1 MEGDTKDL
9 CGTTSYACNIM
20 IHRTRRQAVQHKTH
34 SSRPDSIYNGNTS
47 MPVDERH
54 RIGVDTFSPFKI
66 GEAPVT
72 LARNKGERVRR
83 KLANSFFWAYVTR
96 FEREL

>member
-1 MEGDTKDL
+1 MYIYVQIFKIQTGREKGEGRVEMEDTKDL

-34 SSRPDSIYNGNTS
+34 SSRPDSIYNGKYMS

-72 LARNKGERVRR
+72 
-83 KLANSFFWAYVTR
+83 
-96 FEREL
+96 